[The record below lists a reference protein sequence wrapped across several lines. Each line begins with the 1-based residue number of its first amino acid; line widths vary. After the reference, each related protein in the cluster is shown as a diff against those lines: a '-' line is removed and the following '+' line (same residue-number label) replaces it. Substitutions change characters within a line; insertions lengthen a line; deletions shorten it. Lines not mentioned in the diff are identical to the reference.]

1 MSSDNEIG
9 LIIWPTNQEAHQVL
23 ETEVY
28 IETFNH
34 DTYFILFFYNKISI
48 RNRKKLEVQLHLFSS
63 LALGGA
69 EWLT

>member
-1 MSSDNEIG
+1 M
-9 LIIWPTNQEAHQVL
+9 L